1 MGEKEGTARQEHL
14 ELEGMVRG
22 KISKSLEGPGQ
33 RKGSLSVMG
42 CLVQHSCLEKMWW
55 GLEGSERRHR

>member
-22 KISKSLEGPGQ
+22 KTSKSLEGPGQ
-33 RKGSLSVMG
+33 SKGSLSVMG
-42 CLVQHSCLEKMWW
+42 CLVQHSCLEKTGW